1 MPERKIWPQMDTDT
15 HGSYGFVFIR
25 VHPCPSVA
33 NKCVGS
39 FPRTD
44 TVSPQRHRDT
54 EEHRNAISVP
64 SVFSAASVI
73 SNSLLFLSVPLCLC
87 GEPALEAL

>member
-1 MPERKIWPQMDTDT
+1 MRETQYWPQMNADQRR
-15 HGSYGFVFIR
+15 YAFVFNC
-25 VHPCPSVA
+25 VHLRSCA
-33 NKCVGS
+33 AKKCVGS
-39 FPRTD
+39 FPRTH

-54 EEHRNAISVP
+54 ETHKNAISVP

-87 GEPALEAL
+87 GEQPWEAL